1 MKKVLNFFLAGAGL
15 IVAFFLLV
23 LITAW
28 IQEDDEMKIAKGV
41 RDVIA
46 VVHAEE
52 LVSEGGKT
60 FLRPYKQEE

>member
-28 IQEDDEMKIAKGV
+28 M
-41 RDVIA
+41 
-46 VVHAEE
+46 VVSSK
-52 LVSEGGKT
+52 L
-60 FLRPYKQEE
+60 